1 MKKRFIYSA
10 IMALAVATGCIKEQ
24 GEEAYLITRND
35 VRTKGADTI
44 PKTIVTGEGAF
55 MYGEA
60 AADTIVANTFDVIIN
75 NKNKVETLDCFLKLY
90 SKYQKLD
97 LDRNAITD
105 VGYVYSHTNQS
116 PTVDGTNCVVMSN
129 KKYMKTSEVDSTKDE
144 FSFTGECHNLDFNTA
159 YYIRSFVVST
169 KGDTIY
175 NYKTLRV
182 STNLPHNVWFQRKD
196 APTTFGGRQNCFCCT
211 YKDDVYVYGGK
222 AGSKF
227 YSDLWKYDKVND
239 TWTQLATCPS
249 SANGAY
255 NQTEKANGA
264 MFAYPCQAHD
274 DVLLYMVGGEIQ
286 GGEPVNTTV
295 YYSTKSGKYCQEGD
309 HPNYGKEI
317 DARDEN
323 GKIIYYYKKGDETL
337 YTTDGTISGA
347 VKIGA
352 TVSIS
357 NGVAGIYPKV
367 NNADNPLGGLKG
379 CVAFTLEFA
388 DKTEYY
394 IAYGKNSKGVSPQ
407 IFRYNVE
414 DDGAMPHYSISSD
427 GKSLNQ
433 TTEEGFPWMEVQTSQ
448 KDRATE
454 GLYQPI
460 CQICDKRV
468 IVGTGES
475 SLPGVGYSKKFYL
488 ITSTS
493 KSQDEVNVEE
503 VTSAPDEFDARANAA
518 SFYLNYS
525 KDGEN
530 FEKLYVGTGR
540 KGVEGASDPDLLNDL
555 WAYDFMTGEWLKC
568 ADCSNIYR
576 EGAVGFSITRNDDL
590 FSTEYE
596 ENARGIFSFGRGRVV
611 GEAEFKYRNDTWEYL
626 P

>member
-116 PTVDGTNCVVMSN
+116 PTVDGTNCVVMST
-129 KKYMKTSEVDSTKDE
+129 KKYLKTSEVDPTKDE
-144 FSFTGECHNLDFNTA
+144 FSFTGECHNLDFNTT
-159 YYIRSFVVST
+159 YYIRSFIVST
-169 KGDTIY
+169 KEDTIY
-175 NYKTLRV
+175 NYKTLKV
-182 STNLPHNVWFQRKD
+182 TTNLPHDVWFQRND
-196 APTTFGGRQNCFCCT
+196 APTSFGGRQNCFCCS
-211 YKDDVYVYGGK
+211 YKEDVYVYGGK
-222 AGSKF
+222 SGSKF

-239 TWTQLATCPS
+239 TWTQLGTCPS
-249 SANGAY
+249 NATGAY
-255 NQTEKANGA
+255 NATEKANGA
-264 MFAYPCQAHD
+264 MFAYPCKAHD

-286 GGEPVNTTV
+286 GGEPVNSTV
-295 YYSTKSGKYCQEGD
+295 YYSIKNGRFCNKED
-309 HPNYGKEI
+309 HPNYGRTY
-317 DARDEN
+317 DATLLGRQ
-323 GKIIYYYKKGDETL
+323 IYFYSDETGTH
-337 YTTDGTISGA
+337 YTTDASKEGA
-347 VKIGA
+347 IKYEAKIGVA
-352 TVSIS
+352 
-357 NGVAGIYPKV
+357 NGVAGIYPDEG
-367 NNADNPLGGLKG
+367 NSAINLGGLKG

-388 DKTEYY
+388 GETQYY
-394 IAYGKNSKGVSPQ
+394 IAFGKNKKAVSPAIYRYDVAEDGTIP
-407 IFRYNVE
+407 IFTEGTDGTITVE
-414 DDGAMPHYSISSD
+414 TVP
-427 GKSLNQ
+427 K
-433 TTEEGFPWMEVQTSQ
+433 FPWMEVQTSQ

-460 CQICDKRV
+460 CQVCGNRV

-488 ITSTS
+488 ITSS
-493 KSQDEVNVEE
+493 AVSENEVNVVEL
-503 VTSAPDEFDARANAA
+503 TSAPDDFAARANAA

-540 KGVEGASDPDLLNDL
+540 KGVEGDHDPNLLNDL
-555 WAYDFMTGEWLKC
+555 WAYDFMTGDWLKC

-576 EGAVGFSITRNDDL
+576 EGAVGFSITRTDDV
-590 FSTEYE
+590 FSTDYE
-596 ENARGIFSFGRGRVV
+596 ENARGVFSFGLGRVE
-611 GEAEFKYRNDTWEYL
+611 GMADFKPRNDTWEYL